1 MELTKCQGAF
11 QGSPGLVI
19 VQLQHCVHSQKFS
32 AWRKKKHPLLSK
44 LDESEVGHKFASFCT
59 LGKVLGGKQ
68 WIRCGTLGLLCMR
81 REINPP
87 PQKRK
92 KEKRKEITKNN
103 KKKWIRCGTL
113 GKLCM
118 RKEITTKK
126 LPKFRRV

>member
-1 MELTKCQGAF
+1 
-11 QGSPGLVI
+11 
-19 VQLQHCVHSQKFS
+19 
-32 AWRKKKHPLLSK
+32 
-44 LDESEVGHKFASFCT
+44 
-59 LGKVLGGKQ
+59 
-68 WIRCGTLGLLCMR
+68 MR
-81 REINPP
+81 REIKPP

-126 LPKFRRV
+126 LPKFGRV